1 MTTAMATAN
10 SKVAVSIVAKL
21 VTGKQS
27 APHQS
32 EMDQKINQTILPK
45 QKAKITVRSAVSR
58 GTTKISAG

>member
-32 EMDQKINQTILPK
+32 AMDQQIHQTILPM
-45 QKAKITVRSAVSR
+45 QIAKTIVRSAVSR
-58 GTTKISAG
+58 GTTKISAR